1 MRFGIFGG
9 TFNPIHFG
17 HLRAAEE
24 VLSSVHL
31 DKIFF
36 LPSGTPALKVAGLID
51 ASHRYAMTRLA
62 IDSNARFSV
71 SDIEVSQPEKS
82 YTVET
87 LKRFREIYPTEDL
100 FFILGMDAFLDI
112 PNWWQPDRLIKIMDF
127 IIVTRPGY
135 SLIDIA
141 KSPYFNSQSHDFS
154 GISSGAVTADGLR
167 ESGLRDGQTC
177 FDLKGG
183 KRAFVVNL
191 PSLDISS
198 TQIRRLLKEGQSIK
212 YLLPGVVERYIA
224 KRNLYRN

>member
-24 VLSSVHL
+24 VLSNVPL
-31 DKIFF
+31 DKIIF

-51 ASHRYAMTRLA
+51 ASHRYAMTKLA
-62 IDSNARFSV
+62 IDSNTRFLA

-87 LKRFREIYPTEDL
+87 LKRFRELYPAEDL

-112 PNWWQPDRLIKIMDF
+112 PNWWQPDKLIETMDF
-127 IIVTRPGY
+127 IVVTRPGY

-141 KSPYFNSQSHDFS
+141 KSPYFNLQAHDFFNV
-154 GISSGAVTADGLR
+154 SSGAMPAYGLR
-167 ESGLRDGQTC
+167 ESAPRDGRTC

-191 PSLDISS
+191 TSLDISS
-198 TQIRRLLKEGQSIK
+198 TEIRKLLKEGRSIK
-212 YLLPGVVERYIA
+212 YLLPEVVEKYIA
-224 KRNLYRN
+224 MRNLYRI